1 MTRHLVA
8 FASLVLLA
16 SCAAPGGAP
25 SESLRAEMAPKGAL
39 RAAVNFGNPSIAQR
53 DPAGGDPRGVGPDL
67 ARELARRLGVP
78 TRYVAYETAGKVA
91 DDAQKDVWDVAFLAI
106 DPQRAATISFSPAY
120 VEIGGTYLVRADSP
134 LRRIDEFDRKDI
146 RVAVALGSGYDLYL
160 SRTLKNVEL
169 VRTANSQLAVD
180 RFLADRLDAVA
191 GVRELLTRNA
201 KSRPGLRVIEENFM
215 VIRQAAAVPKGH
227 DAAAAYLGEFIE
239 DAKASGF
246 VADAVK
252 RSGSTDATVA
262 PPAK

>member
-1 MTRHLVA
+1 MTRHFAA
-8 FASLVLLA
+8 FASLALLA
-16 SCAAPGGAP
+16 SCAVPAGAP
-25 SESLRAEMAPKGAL
+25 SESVRAQMAPKGTL
-39 RAAVNFGNPSIAQR
+39 RAAVNYGNPSIAQR

-67 ARELARRLGVP
+67 ARELSRRLGMP
-78 TRYVAYETAGKVA
+78 IRYVAYETAGKVA

-134 LRRIDEFDRKDI
+134 LRRVDEFDQQKI

-160 SRTLKNVEL
+160 SRTLKNAEL
-169 VRTANSQLAVD
+169 VRTPDSPAAVD
-180 RFLADRLDAVA
+180 RFLGEGLDAVA

-201 KSRPGLRVIEENFM
+201 KERAGLRVIDENFM

-227 DAAAAYLGEFIE
+227 EAAASYLGEFIE
-239 DAKASGF
+239 EAKASGF
-246 VADAVK
+246 VAAAVK

>member
-1 MTRHLVA
+1 MSPATAQPDAIVA
-8 FASLVLLA
+8 LA
-16 SCAAPGGAP
+16 PNG
-25 SESLRAEMAPKGAL
+25 RL
-39 RAAVNFGNPSIAQR
+39 RAAINFGNPVLASR
-53 DPAGGDPRGVGPDL
+53 DPATGEPGGISADL

-78 TRYVAYETAGKVA
+78 IRYVAYETAGKVA

-106 DPQRAATISFSPAY
+106 DPQRAATIAFSAAY
-120 VEIGGTYLVRADSP
+120 VEIGGTYLVRAASP
-134 LRRIDEFDRKDI
+134 LRRIDEFDRKEI

-160 SRTLKNVEL
+160 SRTLKNAEL

-191 GVRELLTRNA
+191 GVRELLSRNA
-201 KSRPGLRVIEENFM
+201 KADPGLRVIDENFM

-227 DAAAAYLGEFIE
+227 DAAAKYLGEFIE
-239 DAKASGF
+239 EAKASGF

-262 PPAK
+262 PAAK